1 MRSRFL
7 AALPALG
14 GILVPQAAIAV
25 DLVNEDNVAYQVR
38 IVDESG
44 EREVIITPRETLVDI
59 CYRCE
64 ISIEDVGTISA
75 EPTDTIIIQNGEMS
89 IIS

>member
-7 AALPALG
+7 AVLPALG
-14 GILVPQAAIAV
+14 GTLVPQAAIAV
-25 DLVNEDNVAYQVR
+25 DLVNKDNVAYQVR
-38 IVDESG
+38 IVDDSG
-44 EREVIITPRETLVDI
+44 ERQVIITPRETLVDI
-59 CYRCE
+59 CFRGE

-75 EPTDTIIIQNGEMS
+75 EPTDTIIIQNGELS